1 VLIKLQS
8 VVVADR
14 KVCGT
19 YNRKQM
25 NLLYRGEVIVDK
37 LGRLRGPAIFVV
49 NNSTEVYV
57 GQKMQRSFWSYGA
70 VDKSV
75 INRRSVTEEVQ
86 EREVYGDISSEEI
99 TSHHLSWDLNARTIL
114 QHCMLAASIL
124 AMETVKYISWRCQC
138 CKLIVTFN
146 KFL

>member
-57 GQKMQRSFWSYGA
+57 GQKMQRS
-70 VDKSV
+70 V
-75 INRRSVTEEVQ
+75 IMQYNTA
-86 EREVYGDISSEEI
+86 
-99 TSHHLSWDLNARTIL
+99 TTLSKT
-114 QHCMLAASIL
+114 
-124 AMETVKYISWRCQC
+124 TVI
-138 CKLIVTFN
+138 F
-146 KFL
+146 

>member
-1 VLIKLQS
+1 
-8 VVVADR
+8 
-14 KVCGT
+14 
-19 YNRKQM
+19 M

-99 TSHHLSWDLNARTIL
+99 TSHHLS
-114 QHCMLAASIL
+114 
-124 AMETVKYISWRCQC
+124 
-138 CKLIVTFN
+138 
-146 KFL
+146 